1 MKTLPPGSIQWVVTF
16 CIALNLFSLHSNAQA
31 PDSETPFEEWSLRS
45 ASRFQ
50 FEDPFDTEGSQVAVS
65 DPIEPINRKLYQFND
80 RVYYWLLTPTA
91 KSYSR
96 VLPEPT
102 RVSIRMFF
110 ENVRAP
116 VRAANCLFQGKLKG
130 AGREASRF
138 VINSTIGIGGLFDP
152 AGYWRIEGQ
161 DEDFDQTLGYHGVPA
176 GPYIHWPIFGPSSVR
191 GTIGRVG
198 DAFLNPLFLVGIPPP
213 VSLGIAVHE
222 RVNSTSLSLGD
233 YERLTDSALDPYL
246 SIRNAYFQ
254 NREKRIQD

>member
-198 DAFLNPLFLVGIPPP
+198 DAFLNPLFLVGIPTP